1 MDVTYKKK
9 NIYIYIKL
17 MIGHIKC
24 VNKDL
29 MPCFVQQSILALIH
43 KLMGSV
49 SFSSDRCLVYFS

>member
-1 MDVTYKKK
+1 M
-9 NIYIYIKL
+9 N
-17 MIGHIKC
+17 GHIKC

-29 MPCFVQQSILALIH
+29 MPCFVQQSFLTLIH